1 MKHISYADK
10 SLLAGD
16 DVVDLLLH
24 YAARLADHGAA
35 DDVDLHVFSAD
46 GDETIAT
53 FVLGPGMGIMA
64 EVAHTSMPAPDNSEA
79 MAYLREKLELLDS
92 PPHGG
97 PMDPEDTELDAF
109 YTEQFAADPRDARA
123 D

>member
-24 YAARLADHGAA
+24 YAARLAAAGSA
-35 DDVDLHVFSAD
+35 DDVDVHVFSSD
-46 GDETIAT
+46 GDETVAT

-64 EVAHTSMPAPDNSEA
+64 EVAHSSMEAPDNSEA
-79 MAYLREKLELLDS
+79 IAYLREKLELLDS

-97 PMDPEDTELDAF
+97 PMDPDDTALDFF
-109 YTEQFAADPRDARA
+109 YSEQFTPDPRDTHR